1 MVSRRTFMQLSSAA
15 ALTAAWKPVQQAFA
29 SATGEFRGM
38 LCLFSKSVPQLK
50 WQELAQHAKAAG
62 FGGIDLT
69 VRRDGHVMPSRAA
82 EDLPRA
88 VAAIRAE
95 GLDVPMITTELLRD
109 NDPTAAPIIRTAA
122 ELHIPFLKPGY
133 YHYQFVDVRKEL
145 AAAGEQ
151 FRGLVGLAAKHG
163 VQVGFHNHAGYIG
176 CQLWDIASVM
186 DTLDPRYAG
195 YYYDL
200 DNAAMEGGVEGWRI
214 AANLVMPRLKMMGVK
229 DFVWRKTGEKG
240 WQAMNCPL
248 GQGMCKYPELL
259 KMVAA
264 TGFHGPVS
272 LHMEYEIPG
281 VSNNQGIAL
290 SRETDDQV
298 MVAAHRDLETL
309 KSLLRTAYAGA

>member
-1 MVSRRTFMQLSSAA
+1 MQLSSAA
-15 ALTAAWKPVQQAFA
+15 ALTAAFRPVEQAFA
-29 SATGEFRGM
+29 SASGGFRGT
-38 LCLFSKSVPQLK
+38 LCLFSKPVPQLK

-82 EDLPRA
+82 EDLPKA

-95 GLDVPMITTELLRD
+95 GLEVPMITTELLTD
-109 NDPTAAPIIRTAA
+109 SDPTAAPIIRTAA

-151 FRGLVGLAAKHG
+151 FRSLVGLGAKHG

-186 DTLDPRYAG
+186 DTLDPKYAG

-229 DFVWRKTGEKG
+229 DFSWRKTEEKG
-240 WQAMNCPL
+240 WQATNCPL
-248 GQGMCKYPELL
+248 GEGMCKYPELL

-272 LHMEYEIPG
+272 LHMEYEIAG

-298 MVAAHRDLETL
+298 MVAAQRDLETL
-309 KSLLRTAYAGA
+309 KSLLRTAYAGT

>member
-1 MVSRRTFMQLSSAA
+1 MQLSSAA
-15 ALTAAWKPVQQAFA
+15 ALTAALEPVEQAFA
-29 SATGEFRGM
+29 TATGEFKGT

-95 GLDVPMITTELLRD
+95 GLEVPMITTELLTE
-109 NDPTAAPIIRTAA
+109 NDPTAEPIIRTAA
-122 ELHIPFLKPGY
+122 DLHIPFLKPGY
-133 YHYQFVDVRKEL
+133 YHYQFIDVRKEL
-145 AAAGEQ
+145 AAAGAQ

-176 CQLWDIASVM
+176 CQLWDIAPVM

-214 AANLVMPRLKMMGVK
+214 AANLVMPRLKMLGVK
-229 DFVWRKTGEKG
+229 DFIWRKTAEKG
-240 WQAMNCPL
+240 WQATNCPL
-248 GQGMCKYPELL
+248 GQGMCKYLELL

-272 LHMEYEIPG
+272 LHMEYEIAG
-281 VSNNQGIAL
+281 ASDNQGIAL
-290 SRETDDQV
+290 SRETDDRV
-298 MVAAHRDLETL
+298 MIAAQRDLETL
-309 KSLLRTAYAGA
+309 KSLLRTAYAGT